1 MFNERKLTTN
11 HGFVK
16 AYSNNWLSQL
26 GAVYKYESPKDV
38 LRKPNYQHRKIALY
52 SILAMAFVAFFT
64 LFMIVHEAERKSRQ
78 LVIES
83 SFSNETA
90 IEPSAGSQDT
100 ILTTPFSSGGM
111 PVGNGTS
118 FLPAPSGMEGNGAES
133 RAVVMESREPAMK
146 RTRRLRYYGDGVDGA
161 SSNRAPVGRD
171 RLVLL
176 PARFLKPPP
185 PGPMGEGNAGR
196 KWLSE
201 NQEPIPAREEAD
213 RRRDGGAPSHPKPFH
228 IAPNGPLPVGFQQPQ
243 QEQPVS
249 GEQSRANRSLESLAA
264 DLGPFSIQDIIR
276 QLTLAKRKQ
285 QQQFYYNYPYRPS
298 PQPSEFNHPVHQNH
312 RVKFTGIYRHPR
324 KNGDITTVFG
334 AASQRP
340 QEVHVQAPQLIN
352 QQLGTMGASNLMPDR
367 LYNFKPQNPSE
378 VNLLAT
384 DQFRFAP
391 QKDLTEDSWASRW
404 PKEGMP
410 FSVMLN
416 LEPMGS
422 IGGRPP
428 AYQQQQQQ
436 QQQQQRYKK
445 RFRNPQRPHPYRQA
459 WGGSGGN
466 YGEQQFAQLSPYHHR
481 SRPQN
486 NLYRDAFG
494 QAGGDDYEGENY
506 FRKEGR
512 VQPRIPAYASPL
524 IGPGRLMVHLNI
536 FPRQQPPAARRN
548 SGLESDETRFQ
559 PSFGSVE
566 LNTGE
571 KRTPKELLPASS
583 TPTAPTDEELTPPP
597 QWNVEGRN
605 SGQWNPIPTLQT
617 FNWTSTFPV
626 ERNLSTIVLEQPSS
640 PTVEVIKSIE
650 IPTQINFDH
659 VPLGRNPPPPL
670 PSFNRWT
677 GDEATIKLWST
688 HSNIKRA

>member
-1 MFNERKLTTN
+1 MFNERKLTTS

-100 ILTTPFSSGGM
+100 ILTTPFSSGIGM
-111 PVGNGTS
+111 D
-118 FLPAPSGMEGNGAES
+118 GNGAES
-133 RAVVMESREPAMK
+133 RAVVMESREPAVK
-146 RTRRLRYYGDGVDGA
+146 RTRRLRYYGDGFERVA
-161 SSNRAPVGRD
+161 SNRAPVGRD
-171 RLVLL
+171 QLVLL

-185 PGPMGEGNAGR
+185 PDSLREGNVGR
-196 KWLSE
+196 KWSSE
-201 NQEPIPAREEAD
+201 SEEPFRVRDEAE

-243 QEQPVS
+243 QEQPDSDV
-249 GEQSRANRSLESLAA
+249 QSRANRSLDSLAA

-340 QEVHVQAPQLIN
+340 QEVHVQPPQLIN
-352 QQLGTMGASNLMPDR
+352 QQLGTVSASNLMPDR

-384 DQFRFAP
+384 EQFRFAP
-391 QKDLTEDSWASRW
+391 QKESTEDSWASRW

-422 IGGRPP
+422 IGGRPS
-428 AYQQQQQQ
+428 AYQQQQHPQQQ

-466 YGEQQFAQLSPYHHR
+466 HGEQHFAQLSPYHHR

-524 IGPGRLMVHLNI
+524 IGPGRLMVHFNI

-548 SGLESDETRFQ
+548 SGLDSDETRFQ
-559 PSFGSVE
+559 PSSGSVE

-571 KRTPKELLPASS
+571 KRTGKQLISDIS
-583 TPTAPTDEELTPPP
+583 TSTAQPEEELTAPA
-597 QWNVEGRN
+597 QWNLQGRTE
-605 SGQWNPIPTLQT
+605 GQWNPIPTHPT
-617 FNWTSTFPV
+617 FNWTSTFSTEP
-626 ERNLSTIVLEQPSS
+626 NLTKITVEQPDS
-640 PTVEVIKSIE
+640 TVEVIKSIE

-688 HSNIKRA
+688 HNNIKRA

>member
-1 MFNERKLTTN
+1 MFNDRKLTTG

-38 LRKPNYQHRKIALY
+38 LRKPNNQHRKIALY
-52 SILAMAFVAFFT
+52 SVLAMAFVAFFT
-64 LFMIVHEAERKSRQ
+64 LFMIVHEAERKTRQ

-100 ILTTPFSSGGM
+100 ILTTPLSSGVLM
-111 PVGNGTS
+111 GNATALS
-118 FLPAPSGMEGNGAES
+118 EMDANGAEH
-133 RAVVMESREPAMK
+133 REVAEGSREVAMK
-146 RTRRLRYYGDGVDGA
+146 RTRRLRYYGDGVE
-161 SSNRAPVGRD
+161 PVGRD

-185 PGPMGEGNAGR
+185 PAPRERR
-196 KWLSE
+196 KWSG
-201 NQEPIPAREEAD
+201 EEAGTEAE
-213 RRRDGGAPSHPKPFH
+213 RRRDGAPSIPKPFRL
-228 IAPNGPLPVGFQQPQ
+228 APNGPLPAGFQQPQ
-243 QEQPVS
+243 QEQPVP
-249 GEQSRANRSLESLAA
+249 EQQSRANRSSLESLAA
-264 DLGPFSIQDIIR
+264 DLAPFSIQDIIR

-324 KNGDITTVFG
+324 KNGDVTTLFG
-334 AASQRP
+334 AASQRG
-340 QEVHVQAPQLIN
+340 QDVHVQAPQLIN
-352 QQLGTMGASNLMPDR
+352 QQLGATGGNWMPDR

-384 DQFRFAP
+384 EQFRFAP
-391 QKDLTEDSWASRW
+391 QKDSTEEGWSSRW

-416 LEPMGS
+416 LEPMGAV
-422 IGGRPP
+422 GGRLPVQP
-428 AYQQQQQQ
+428 QHQQHQQQHN
-436 QQQQQRYKK
+436 RYKK
-445 RFRNPQRPHPYRQA
+445 RYRNPLRNPYRQSWA
-459 WGGSGGN
+459 AGSGGN
-466 YGEQQFAQLSPYHHR
+466 NGEQNFAQLSPYHHR

-494 QAGGDDYEGENY
+494 QGAAGDDYEGENY

-524 IGPGRLMVHLNI
+524 IGPGRLMVHFNI
-536 FPRQQPPAARRN
+536 FPRQQSPAAARRN
-548 SGLESDETRFQ
+548 SGLESEENRLRSTA
-559 PSFGSVE
+559 FGAVE
-566 LNTGE
+566 LNAGE
-571 KRTPKELLPASS
+571 TIPSSSLPNATESEPALRHPLS
-583 TPTAPTDEELTPPP
+583 P
-597 QWNVEGRN
+597 QWSAIEEGR
-605 SGQWNPIPTLQT
+605 SWRPSPTSPIPS
-617 FNWTSTFPV
+617 WTSTSPS
-626 ERNLSTIVLEQPSS
+626 ERNLSTTVVEQPA

-677 GDEATIKLWST
+677 GDEDTIRLWST
-688 HSNIKRA
+688 KNNLHV